1 MKLHRRRGEALR
13 QAIFDAVFAQLRE
26 VGYGRL
32 TMGAVAAE
40 AGTGKAALYRRWC
53 TKEELVADALRHG
66 LPAPHDA
73 PTHDTVRADLVE
85 LLGRLRDALARSR
98 GAGLNAED
106 GMVREAFTER
116 IVGPC
121 QELIVQAL
129 HRGVR
134 RGEVRVE
141 VLDPRVAGKIA
152 AVGPAMLVH
161 HALTGEAAPFD
172 VGAFDVEA
180 LVDDV
185 LMRML

>member
-1 MKLHRRRGEALR
+1 
-13 QAIFDAVFAQLRE
+13 
-26 VGYGRL
+26 
-32 TMGAVAAE
+32 VAAE

-66 LPAPHDA
+66 LPAPRDA
-73 PTHDTVRADLVE
+73 PAHDTVRADLVE
-85 LLGRLRDALARSR
+85 LLSRLRDALARSR

-106 GMVREAFTER
+106 AMVREAFTER

-129 HRGVR
+129 QRGVR
-134 RGEVRVE
+134 RGEVRAE
-141 VLDPRVAGKIA
+141 VLDPRVGEKIA

-161 HALTGEAAPFD
+161 HALTGGSAD
-172 VGAFDVEA
+172 VDGTAFDVEA

>member
-1 MKLHRRRGEALR
+1 
-13 QAIFDAVFAQLRE
+13 
-26 VGYGRL
+26 
-32 TMGAVAAE
+32 
-40 AGTGKAALYRRWC
+40 
-53 TKEELVADALRHG
+53 
-66 LPAPHDA
+66 
-73 PTHDTVRADLVE
+73 
-85 LLGRLRDALARSR
+85 
-98 GAGLNAED
+98 
-106 GMVREAFTER
+106 MVREAFTER

-141 VLDPRVAGKIA
+141 VLDPRVGEKIA

-161 HALTGEAAPFD
+161 HALAGETAD
-172 VGAFDVEA
+172 VDVEA